1 MSSPSPTQTILLV
14 EDDEMQSLVLR
25 KVITRASNGQYAVTR
40 CASIAEALA
49 NLASLSIGAVL
60 LDLNLPD
67 SSGLHTLTAIVERY
81 PDTPIIIMTGTDNDE
96 LALESLKRGA
106 EDYIVKGRLD
116 GPALCRA
123 ISHAIERR
131 KNLIEMKH
139 LQDMLQKE
147 RRLEALG
154 SISSGIAHEINTPLQ
169 FIGTNLEFIKEV
181 FTILEQSL
189 STCDDIP
196 RTGRT
201 SKESANKM
209 RSLVTALTSD
219 RMTALRRE
227 VPSSMGE
234 AVEGI
239 RRVKR
244 IITAMNVF
252 SRTAC
257 AQKTLYDVNRA
268 VRDALTITRHEWKHI
283 ATTEIHLDDNI
294 APVPCY
300 PEELSHCLLNLLVN
314 SVHAIEDVRHT
325 SNNGDKGV
333 ITVNTQQRDEC
344 VEIRIG
350 DSGAGIPESIHH
362 RVFEP
367 FFTTK
372 EVGRG
377 SGQGLSTVYQMVVM
391 HMGGN
396 VSFESHED
404 QGTVF
409 KIALPLRDVE
419 TQHGVAS

>member
-1 MSSPSPTQTILLV
+1 MSNPSSSLTILVV
-14 EDDEMQSLVLR
+14 EDDQMLSLLFSN
-25 KVITRASNGQYAVTR
+25 VITRSSNGQYSVAR
-40 CASIAEALA
+40 CGSIAQALEH
-49 NLASLSIGAVL
+49 LASLTIEAVL
-60 LDLNLPD
+60 LDLHLPD
-67 SSGLHTLTAIVERY
+67 SSGLHSLTTIVEQY
-81 PDTPIIIMTGTDNDE
+81 PDLPIIIMTGTDNDE

-116 GPALCRA
+116 GISLCRA

-131 KNLIEMKH
+131 KTLIEMKNLH
-139 LQDMLQKE
+139 DILHKE

-154 SISSGIAHEINTPLQ
+154 AISSGIAHEINTPLQ

-181 FTILEQSL
+181 FSILDQSL
-189 STCDDIP
+189 SACDAIP
-196 RTGRT
+196 CTGRT
-201 SKESANKM
+201 SKESENKM
-209 RSLVTALTSD
+209 RSLVTALTAD

-227 VPSSMGE
+227 VPNALAE

-252 SRTAC
+252 SRTGC
-257 AQKTLYDVNRA
+257 EQKTLYDVNRA

-283 ATTEIHLDDNI
+283 ATTEIYLDDNI
-294 APVPCY
+294 PLVPCY
-300 PEELSHCLLNLLVN
+300 PEELSHCLLNLLIN
-314 SVHAIEDVRHT
+314 SVHAIEDAKHT
-325 SNNGDKGV
+325 CSNGRKGV
-333 ITVNTQQRDEC
+333 ITVNTEKMAEC

-350 DSGAGIPESIHH
+350 DSGIGIPQSIHH

-377 SGQGLSTVYQMVVM
+377 SGQGLSIVYQMVVK
-391 HMGGN
+391 HMGGS
-396 VSFESHED
+396 VTFESHEN

-409 KIALPLRDVE
+409 KISLPLHAIE
-419 TQHGVAS
+419 TEHEIAL